1 MAGKVASFRA
11 PPPFCALPAPQHT
24 ITMQDPSPKPD
35 THINARSHT
44 LTHTPCPRENTGVGG
59 WMGFP
64 NYLSRFQ
71 QMVKNFLQG
80 GAVAPAA
87 RTFAPTATRHL
98 LSPTSLSAVLFGPRK
113 AFFLLHRGLGRPG
126 FGEDAGLNHAFR
138 LSDTFSGTGG
148 GVLQGEW
155 VQNGRNRAKT

>member
-1 MAGKVASFRA
+1 
-11 PPPFCALPAPQHT
+11 
-24 ITMQDPSPKPD
+24 MQDPSPNPD

-71 QMVKNFLQG
+71 QMVRNFLQG
-80 GAVAPAA
+80 RAVAPAA
-87 RTFAPTATRHL
+87 RTFAPTAARHVVSST
-98 LSPTSLSAVLFGPRK
+98 SPKTPHSCVLWTQKGCFSSPSWPRTSWI
-113 AFFLLHRGLGRPG
+113 
-126 FGEDAGLNHAFR
+126 LNHAFR

-148 GVLQGEW
+148 GVLQGES
-155 VQNGRNRAKT
+155 VRSGRNRASTHKCREKFQNL